1 MMDNSKNLLLLG
13 KIAAGDRQAF
23 EQLYI
28 ATCSQLYAVSLKIL
42 GRKDR
47 AEDTLQEAFIRIWHN
62 AGEYTPGRGTVLTW
76 MISIVRYRAF
86 DLIRYHKVRGEEELE
101 SEAFSAAEELQELTP
116 EQKNELD
123 FCLKELETHQQ
134 QAIHLAFFRGLTHQ
148 EVTHHIETPLGTT
161 KSLIR
166 RGMQSLKRCLGL

>member
-1 MMDNSKNLLLLG
+1 MDHSKNLQLLS
-13 KIAAGDRQAF
+13 KVATDDRQAF
-23 EQLYI
+23 EQLYS
-28 ATCSQLYAVSLKIL
+28 ATSSQLYAVSLKIL

-86 DLIRYHKVRGEEELE
+86 DLIRYHKVRGEEELV
-101 SEAFSAAEELQELTP
+101 SEEFSAEEELQVLSP
-116 EQKNELD
+116 EQKNKLD
-123 FCLKELETHQQ
+123 ICLNELETQQQ
-134 QAIHLAFFRGLTHQ
+134 QAIHLAFFRGLTHL
-148 EVTHHIETPLGTT
+148 EVTHHIKSPLGTT

>member
-116 EQKNELD
+116 EQKN
-123 FCLKELETHQQ
+123 
-134 QAIHLAFFRGLTHQ
+134 
-148 EVTHHIETPLGTT
+148 
-161 KSLIR
+161 
-166 RGMQSLKRCLGL
+166 

>member
-1 MMDNSKNLLLLG
+1 MDNSENLLLLG
-13 KIAAGDRQAF
+13 KIAAGDRRAF
-23 EQLYI
+23 EQLYT
-28 ATCSQLYAVSLKIL
+28 ATSAQLYAVSIKIL

-47 AEDTLQEAFIRIWHN
+47 AEDALQEAFIRIWHN

-86 DLIRYHKVRGEEELE
+86 DLIRYHKVRGEEHIENND
-101 SEAFSAAEELQELTP
+101 FSSADELQELTP
-116 EQKNELD
+116 EQKSQLD
-123 FCLKELETHQQ
+123 FCLEELETQQQ

-148 EVTHHIETPLGTT
+148 EVTNHIESPLGTT

>member
-1 MMDNSKNLLLLG
+1 MDNSENLHLLG
-13 KIAAGDRQAF
+13 KVAVGDRQAF
-23 EQLYI
+23 EQLYS
-28 ATCSQLYAVSLKIL
+28 ATSGQLYAVSLKIL

-47 AEDTLQEAFIRIWHN
+47 AEDALQEAFIRIWHN

-86 DLIRYHKVRGEEELE
+86 DLIRYHKVRGEEDLDNTE
-101 SEAFSAAEELQELTP
+101 FSAEDDLH
-116 EQKNELD
+116 EQSSEQNSQLD
-123 FCLKELETHQQ
+123 NCLKELETQQQ

-148 EVTHHIETPLGTT
+148 EVTSHIESPLGTT

>member
-1 MMDNSKNLLLLG
+1 MMNNSENLHLLG
-13 KIAAGDRQAF
+13 KIATGDRQAF
-23 EQLYI
+23 EQLYT
-28 ATCSQLYAVSLKIL
+28 ATSSQLYAVSLKIL

-101 SEAFSAAEELQELTP
+101 SEQM
-116 EQKNELD
+116 
-123 FCLKELETHQQ
+123 C
-134 QAIHLAFFRGLTHQ
+134 
-148 EVTHHIETPLGTT
+148 
-161 KSLIR
+161 
-166 RGMQSLKRCLGL
+166 

>member
-1 MMDNSKNLLLLG
+1 MDNMENLHLLG
-13 KIAAGDRQAF
+13 KVAAGDRKAF
-23 EQLYI
+23 EHLYT
-28 ATCSQLYAVSLKIL
+28 ATSGQLYAVSLKIL

-47 AEDTLQEAFIRIWHN
+47 AEDSVQEAFIRIWHN
-62 AGEYTPGRGTVLTW
+62 AGEYSSGRGTVLTW

-86 DLIRYHKVRGEEELE
+86 DLLRYHKVRGEEELVN
-101 SEAFSAAEELQELTP
+101 EAFSADDESQELST
-116 EQKNELD
+116 EQKNQLD
-123 FCLKELETHQQ
+123 LCLDDLETQQQ

-148 EVTHHIETPLGTT
+148 EVTDHIKSPLGTT

>member
-1 MMDNSKNLLLLG
+1 MDNSENLLLLG

-23 EQLYI
+23 AQLYDGTS
-28 ATCSQLYAVSLKIL
+28 AQLYAVSLKIL

-47 AEDTLQEAFIRIWHN
+47 AEDALQEAFIRIWHN

-86 DLIRYHKVRGEEELE
+86 DLIRYHKVRGEEDIEN
-101 SEAFSAAEELQELTP
+101 SEFSAEDELQGLSS
-116 EQKNELD
+116 EQQKQLD
-123 FCLKELETHQQ
+123 FCLKELESQQQ

-148 EVTHHIETPLGTT
+148 EVTNHMESPLGTT

>member
-1 MMDNSKNLLLLG
+1 MDNKENLNLLG
-13 KIAAGDRQAF
+13 KVAAGDRQAF
-23 EQLYI
+23 AQLY
-28 ATCSQLYAVSLKIL
+28 ASTSAQLYAVSLKIL

-47 AEDTLQEAFIRIWHN
+47 AEDALQEAFIRIWHN

-86 DLIRYHKVRGEEELE
+86 DLIRYHKVRGEEDIENRD
-101 SEAFSAAEELQELTP
+101 FSAEDDLQTLSV
-116 EQKNELD
+116 EQKKQLD
-123 FCLKELETHQQ
+123 FCLKELETQQQ
-134 QAIHLAFFRGLTHQ
+134 QAIHLAFFRGLTHL
-148 EVTHHIETPLGTT
+148 EVTKHIQSPLGTT

>member
-1 MMDNSKNLLLLG
+1 MMDNSENLHLLG
-13 KIAAGDRQAF
+13 KIATGDRQAF
-23 EQLYI
+23 EQLYT
-28 ATCSQLYAVSLKIL
+28 ATSSQLYAVSLKIL

-86 DLIRYHKVRGEEELE
+86 DLIRYHKVRGEEELQGVE
-101 SEAFSAAEELQELTP
+101 FTANDELQVLST

-123 FCLKELETHQQ
+123 SCLNELETHQQ
-134 QAIHLAFFRGLTHQ
+134 QAIHLAYFRGLTHQ
-148 EVTHHIETPLGTT
+148 EVTRHIESPLGTT

>member
-123 FCLKELETHQQ
+123 FCLKELETQQQ

-148 EVTHHIETPLGTT
+148 EVTQYRNT
-161 KSLIR
+161 IR
-166 RGMQSLKRCLGL
+166 HY

>member
-1 MMDNSKNLLLLG
+1 
-13 KIAAGDRQAF
+13 
-23 EQLYI
+23 
-28 ATCSQLYAVSLKIL
+28 
-42 GRKDR
+42 
-47 AEDTLQEAFIRIWHN
+47 
-62 AGEYTPGRGTVLTW
+62 

-101 SEAFSAAEELQELTP
+101 GEEFSAADELQDLSP
-116 EQKNELD
+116 EQKKELD

-148 EVTHHIETPLGTT
+148 EVTHHTETPLGTT